1 MGEKQRFCLYGKG
14 SPGIY
19 FSEGDQ
25 SSMFRT
31 LMTLALML
39 GLFLCPLRCLGVLSF
54 AAPSVAAEAPA
65 CCSHCAHQQSDHS
78 APASP
83 SIPQPDDCD
92 CDQCFCKGCVVEMAR
107 KPTADLT
114 SLSTAAL
121 PSMSFCSV
129 LSHHPS
135 DFFRSP
141 FWFIERSLS
150 SGRMLRIT
158 RQSLLI

>member
-1 MGEKQRFCLYGKG
+1 
-14 SPGIY
+14 
-19 FSEGDQ
+19 
-25 SSMFRT
+25 
-31 LMTLALML
+31 
-39 GLFLCPLRCLGVLSF
+39 
-54 AAPSVAAEAPA
+54 
-65 CCSHCAHQQSDHS
+65 
-78 APASP
+78 
-83 SIPQPDDCD
+83 
-92 CDQCFCKGCVVEMAR
+92 MAR